1 MFQATGQI
9 CAASKRT
16 YVHADV
22 YDALRDELL
31 SIART
36 MKIGN
41 GLDTGV
47 NIGPL
52 QNEMQFKKVQCVPFP
67 LSLRSMRTAGLMPVA

>member
-22 YDALRDELL
+22 YEALKDELL
-31 SIART
+31 AIAAT
-36 MKIGN
+36 VKIGN
-41 GLDTGV
+41 GLDEGV
-47 NIGPL
+47 SVGPL
-52 QNEMQFKKVQCVPFP
+52 QNEMQFKKVQ
-67 LSLRSMRTAGLMPVA
+67 